1 MFFVSKKKFNC
12 VLEDLAKADRRNVRL
27 SEENAKLAKELE
39 IAKSTVYAPVVGI
52 TETELANYKAAL
64 KDALEAA
71 HKRQKSA
78 NAKPS
83 DFMKGLELAIKTL
96 DEYPV
101 HELV

>member
-12 VLEDLAKADRRNVRL
+12 VLKDLAEADSSNVRL

-39 IAKSTVYAPVVGI
+39 IAKSTVYVPVVGI